1 MALNSDVNEIDLKH
15 NANEFDELDFLLD
28 ESFEGKGALMK
39 KNEAVA
45 VDYQRYSVSRR
56 DLIKSLSLRK

>member
-28 ESFEGKGALMK
+28 ESFEGKGSLMK

-45 VDYQRYSVSRR
+45 VEYQRYSVSRR
-56 DLIKSLSLRK
+56 DLFKR